1 MMETTFL
8 LIRHGNIEMPDCV
21 PGRLPGKYLSP
32 HGSVQALDIVRILG
46 HIRIDAIY
54 SSPLDRTIETALPLA
69 HDRGLTILSEDAF
82 LEVDDG
88 EWTGKRFDV
97 LENDPRW
104 KQFHTFRNGCII
116 PGGELMVEVQSRM
129 VGKLMELQEKH
140 PGQVVAIFSHND
152 PIKSVL
158 AFFLGVSLD
167 LFLRIRIDTGS
178 ISIIVVSPNSAF
190 VKGINITDALQLGN

>member
-1 MMETTFL
+1 METTFL
-8 LIRHGNIEMPDCV
+8 LIRHGNIEMPDRV
-21 PGRLPGKYLSP
+21 PGRLPGLYLSP
-32 HGSVQALDIVRILG
+32 HGSRQALDIVHALEN
-46 HIRIDAIY
+46 IRIDAIY

-69 HDRGLTILSEDAF
+69 HDRGLTIISEDAF

-97 LENDPRW
+97 LDNDPSW

-140 PGQVVAIFSHND
+140 PGQVVAVFSHND
-152 PIKSVL
+152 PIKSAL
-158 AFFLGVSLD
+158 AFFLGISLD
-167 LFLRIRIDTGS
+167 LFLRIKIDTGS
-178 ISIIVVSPNSAF
+178 ISVIVVSPNSAF
-190 VKGINITDALQLGN
+190 VKGVNITNDLQLGS

>member
-1 MMETTFL
+1 MDTTFI
-8 LIRHGNIEMPDCV
+8 LIRHGNIEMPDRV

-32 HGSVQALDIVRILG
+32 HGSRQALNIVHMLE

-69 HDRGLTILSEDAF
+69 HDRGLLILSEDAF

-88 EWTGKRFDV
+88 EWTGMRFDE

-129 VGKLMELQEKH
+129 VGKLMELQKKH
-140 PGQVVAIFSHND
+140 PGEVVAVFSHND

-178 ISIIVVSPNSAF
+178 ISIIVVSSSSAF
-190 VKGINITDALQLGN
+190 VKGINITETLQLGN

>member
-1 MMETTFL
+1 METTFL
-8 LIRHGNIEMPDCV
+8 LIRHGNIEMPDRV
-21 PGRLPGKYLSP
+21 PGRLPGLYLSP
-32 HGSVQALDIVRILG
+32 HGSQQALDIVHILEN
-46 HIRIDAIY
+46 IRIDAIY

-69 HDRGLTILSEDAF
+69 HDRGLTIISEDAF
-82 LEVDDG
+82 IEVDDG

-116 PGGELMVEVQSRM
+116 PGGELMIEVQSRM

-140 PGQVVAIFSHND
+140 QGQVVAVFSHND

-158 AFFLGVSLD
+158 AFFLGISLD
-167 LFLRIRIDTGS
+167 LFLRVKIDTGS
-178 ISIIVVSPNSAF
+178 ISVVVVSPNSAF
-190 VKGINITDALQLGN
+190 VKGINVTSSLQMGS